1 MLTNDFG
8 ENDDENNERDDDNEK
23 NHTYIRRLIV
33 KYLYSN
39 TSQIQSYIK
48 SVKIQYIP
56 HITSVYK
63 NQHSI
68 SHIHISKKHN
78 DIYTN

>member
-23 NHTYIRRLIV
+23 NHTYIQRLIV

-39 TSQIQSYIK
+39 TSQIQRG
-48 SVKIQYIP
+48 VKVTQ
-56 HITSVYK
+56 
-63 NQHSI
+63 NQLKFNTYPI
-68 SHIHISKKHN
+68 
-78 DIYTN
+78 